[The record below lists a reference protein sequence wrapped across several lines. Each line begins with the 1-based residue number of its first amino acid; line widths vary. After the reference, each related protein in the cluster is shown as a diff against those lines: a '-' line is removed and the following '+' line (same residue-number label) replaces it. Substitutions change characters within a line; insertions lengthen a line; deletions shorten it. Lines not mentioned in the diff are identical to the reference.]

1 MKEDPDSFEC
11 ILEPGQE
18 AMGTNWNTRALEH
31 KEALLWCAGAEA
43 LARLPRGCGDT
54 SLESSERVL
63 TWALCSEWLSWSRA
77 WPDGP

>member
-43 LARLPRGCGDT
+43 LA
-54 SLESSERVL
+54 
-63 TWALCSEWLSWSRA
+63 
-77 WPDGP
+77 